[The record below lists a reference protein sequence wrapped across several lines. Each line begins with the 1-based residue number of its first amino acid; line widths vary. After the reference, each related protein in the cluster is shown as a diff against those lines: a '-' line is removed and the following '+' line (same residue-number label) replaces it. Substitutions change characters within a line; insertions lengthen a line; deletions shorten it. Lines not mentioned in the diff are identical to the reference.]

1 MRKKYKRLLIVI
13 IIFIV
18 IIVGLIVIKK
28 VTTKSVKNDVKVVDS
43 IDSFSYTLDERDTIL
58 MKNTYNE
65 LKKVLKE
72 KTIDKEKYAS
82 LLAELF
88 VIDLFTIDNK
98 INKYDVA
105 CLEYVYPS
113 SIDNF
118 KMNVEDTLYKRME
131 DNTFGKRKQK
141 LPVVKSVNV
150 SDVENNTFKIND
162 KEMESFVV
170 KLTWDYEEN
179 LGYDTSASITLV
191 EDSNKLYVV
200 EYETGVNNE

>member
-118 KMNVEDTLYKRME
+118 KMNVEDTLYKRVE
-131 DNTFGKRKQK
+131 DNTFGKRKQT
-141 LPVVKSVNV
+141 LPVVKSVSV
-150 SDVENNTFKIND
+150 SDVEKSIFKISD
-162 KEMESFVV
+162 EEMESFVV

-179 LGYDTSASITLV
+179 LGYDTSANITLV
-191 EDSNKLYVV
+191 EVDNKLYVV
-200 EYETGVNNE
+200 EYETGVNNG

>member
-43 IDSFSYTLDERDTIL
+43 IDSFSYTLDERDTTL

-118 KMNVEDTLYKRME
+118 KMNVEDTLYKRVE
-131 DNTFGKRKQK
+131 DNTFGKRKQT
-141 LPVVKSVNV
+141 LPVVKSVSV
-150 SDVENNTFKIND
+150 SDVEKSTFKISD
-162 KEMESFVV
+162 EEMESFVV

-191 EDSNKLYVV
+191 EVDNKLYVV

>member
-13 IIFIV
+13 IIFIG

-118 KMNVEDTLYKRME
+118 KMNVEDTLYKRVE

-150 SDVENNTFKIND
+150 SGVESNTFKIND

>member
-1 MRKKYKRLLIVI
+1 
-13 IIFIV
+13 
-18 IIVGLIVIKK
+18 
-28 VTTKSVKNDVKVVDS
+28 
-43 IDSFSYTLDERDTIL
+43 
-58 MKNTYNE
+58 
-65 LKKVLKE
+65 
-72 KTIDKEKYAS
+72 
-82 LLAELF
+82 
-88 VIDLFTIDNK
+88 
-98 INKYDVA
+98 
-105 CLEYVYPS
+105 
-113 SIDNF
+113 
-118 KMNVEDTLYKRME
+118 MNVEDTLYKRVE

-179 LGYDTSASITLV
+179 LGYDTSANITLV

>member
-43 IDSFSYTLDERDTIL
+43 IDSFSYTLDERDTSL

-118 KMNVEDTLYKRME
+118 KMNVEDTLYKRVE
-131 DNTFGKRKQK
+131 DNTFGKRKQT
-141 LPVVKSVNV
+141 LPVVKSVSV
-150 SDVENNTFKIND
+150 SDVEKSTFKISD
-162 KEMESFVV
+162 EEMESFVV

-191 EDSNKLYVV
+191 EVDNKLYVV

>member
-43 IDSFSYTLDERDTIL
+43 IDSFSYTLDERDTTL

-118 KMNVEDTLYKRME
+118 KMNVEDTLYKRVE
-131 DNTFGKRKQK
+131 DNTFGKRKQT
-141 LPVVKSVNV
+141 LPVVKSVSV
-150 SDVENNTFKIND
+150 SDVEKSIFKISD
-162 KEMESFVV
+162 EEMESFVV

-179 LGYDTSASITLV
+179 LGYDTSANITLV
-191 EDSNKLYVV
+191 EVDNKLYVV

>member
-43 IDSFSYTLDERDTIL
+43 IDSFSYTLDERDTTL

-118 KMNVEDTLYKRME
+118 KMNVEDTLYKRVE
-131 DNTFGKRKQK
+131 DNTFGKRKQT

-150 SDVENNTFKIND
+150 SDVEKSTFKISD
-162 KEMESFVV
+162 EEMESFVV

-191 EDSNKLYVV
+191 EVDNKLYVV